1 MGADRE
7 YRVVLRAKSRV
18 TLGRGEAIKFV
29 EQKAGIHASVRTLY
43 RTDERGT
50 AFPGD
55 LEVTA
60 IVSAADV
67 NAASAMAFEQAHFL
81 AAVFGLVGV
90 APVHLPRFHLV
101 HEIGPDESE
110 RFVNS
115 SKTISA
121 YDPPGVFRRAHPRRS
136 SRSYLNC
143 RRTAISGC
151 RGR

>member
-90 APVHLPRFHLV
+90 APVHLPRFPLV

-110 RFVNS
+110 REFRQFIRSEERRVG
-115 SKTISA
+115 KE
-121 YDPPGVFRRAHPRRS
+121 GVYRWW
-136 SRSYLNC
+136 
-143 RRTAISGC
+143 T
-151 RGR
+151 